1 MKLADLPEYY
11 CQQLLSNISRF
22 FVVPKAMERDA
33 VALVSMRIMRD
44 GTLQDIRIVR
54 SSGSSAHDNLALDAL
69 RTLRRV
75 APLPDN
81 FDRPSQVVEISF
93 RFNQGS

>member
-22 FVVPKAMERDA
+22 FNVPKAMEREISA
-33 VALVSMRIMRD
+33 QVSMRIMRD
-44 GTLQDIRIVR
+44 GTLQDIRVVR
-54 SSGSSAHDNLALDAL
+54 SSGSSAHDDLALEAL

-75 APLPDN
+75 APLPDEFN
-81 FDRPSQVVEISF
+81 RPSQVVEITF
-93 RFNQGS
+93 RFH